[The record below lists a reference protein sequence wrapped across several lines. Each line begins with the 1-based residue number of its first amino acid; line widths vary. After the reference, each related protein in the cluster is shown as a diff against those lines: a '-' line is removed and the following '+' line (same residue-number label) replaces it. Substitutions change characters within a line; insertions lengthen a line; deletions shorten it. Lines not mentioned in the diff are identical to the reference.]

1 MPRWVKVF
9 IVIGIVLVLG
19 FLVSLIA
26 GVDHGP
32 GLHTPAGEPTT
43 GHSPPVEHGP

>member
-1 MPRWVKVF
+1 MPRWVKIF

-19 FLVSLIA
+19 FVVSLIA

-32 GLHTPAGEPTT
+32 GLHTPSGKPS
-43 GHSPPVEHGP
+43 HSPPGEHGP